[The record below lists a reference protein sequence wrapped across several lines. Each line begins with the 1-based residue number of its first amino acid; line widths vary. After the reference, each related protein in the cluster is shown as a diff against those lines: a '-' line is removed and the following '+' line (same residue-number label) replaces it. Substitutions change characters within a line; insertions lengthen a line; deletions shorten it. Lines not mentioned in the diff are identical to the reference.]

1 MSKSVTT
8 SVKQPAPQEIGPRRP
23 VSGVDKVERRRLEL
37 AESALRTLGE
47 LGYARTG
54 LREIAANSPFSHGV
68 VHYYFQDKTE
78 LIAFCVRHYKTICS
92 QRYDETVATAQSAQ
106 ELTDGV
112 VAIMRRTL
120 VDDVGLHRLWYDL
133 RTQSMFE
140 PGLREDV
147 RQIDGLL
154 LDMVWRIVTR
164 FAELSDAE
172 VLVDPGTAYAV
183 VDGLFE
189 QALVA
194 AVDDAQAASS
204 DLGDRVRSAISRLIG

>member
-1 MSKSVTT
+1 MSKTAVT
-8 SVKQPAPQEIGPRRP
+8 SSDGRAGESARPRRST
-23 VSGVDKVERRRLEL
+23 SGADKVEKRRLEL

-92 QRYDETVATAQSAQ
+92 QRYDETVERSTSVA

-112 VAIMRRTL
+112 VTIMRRTL

-140 PGLREDV
+140 PGLRADV

-154 LDMVWRIVTR
+154 RDMVWRIVSRT
-164 FAELSDAE
+164 AELSDVD
-172 VLVDPGTAYAV
+172 VLVDAGTAYAV

-194 AVDDAQAASS
+194 AVDDQTAAVR
-204 DLGDRVRSAISRLIG
+204 DLGDRVRAAIARLVG